1 MAAGLQ
7 PLPTVPPPLAPERPV
22 AWPRRT
28 VHILSNGL
36 RVVLVESHTIPKISI
51 ELFFRSGNTAA
62 TRIRPGLAEITAAVV
77 RTGTATR
84 TGPQIEES
92 LRRMGAE
99 LSTSAG
105 ADTTAIVLSGLAEF
119 ADGLFELADDLAR
132 NASFPPE
139 EFERERRQMLEEL
152 RIQRTTPSFLAGER
166 LRRVLFGAHPYG
178 LAAPAESDVAAY
190 RREELEQF
198 YREHYVA
205 GDAVLLVV
213 GDFAVERVL
222 GLIEQRFSRWPA
234 RQPPA
239 PPSAPLPELR
249 GRRVY
254 LVHLPDAVQT
264 QVLVGNRAITRPH
277 PDWQRLAVANAIY
290 GGAFHSRLVMNIREQ
305 KGYTYSPRSSVHA
318 LREHGYLTITAA
330 VRNEVVAATL
340 AEIFYEVD
348 RLRALPVAEEEL
360 ADMQQYLCG
369 VFALGLATQE
379 GLLSQLATVY
389 LHGLPE
395 DYLET
400 YRERVR
406 AVRRE
411 DVLAA
416 ARRYFDSPNMQIVL
430 VGDRAVVA
438 EQAALFGEIELYD
451 AQGNRLE

>member
-1 MAAGLQ
+1 MATGPQ
-7 PLPTVPPPLAPERPV
+7 PFPTVPPPLAPERPV

-28 VHILSNGL
+28 VRTLSNGL
-36 RVVLVESHTIPKISI
+36 RIVLVESHTIPRISI
-51 ELFFRSGNTAA
+51 ELIFRSGNAA
-62 TRIRPGLAEITAAVV
+62 ALHIRPGLAEITAAVV
-77 RTGTATR
+77 RTGTASR
-84 TGPQIEES
+84 TGPQIEEW

-105 ADTTAIVLSGLAEF
+105 ADSTAIALSGLAEF
-119 ADGLFELADDLAR
+119 AEGLLELADDLAR

-152 RIQRTTPSFLAGER
+152 RIQRTTPAFLAAER

-178 LAAPAESDVAAY
+178 IAAPAESDVAAY

-205 GDAVLLVV
+205 GDAVLLAV
-213 GDFAVERVL
+213 GDFSTDRLLEF
-222 GLIEQRFSRWPA
+222 IEQRFGAWPA
-234 RQPPA
+234 QQPPGL
-239 PPSAPLPELR
+239 PSAQPPECR

-254 LVHLPDAVQT
+254 LVDLPGAVQA
-264 QVLVGNRAITRPH
+264 QLLVGNRAITRPH
-277 PDWQRLAVANAIY
+277 PDWLRLAVANAIY
-290 GGAFHSRLVMNIREQ
+290 GGAFHSRLVMNLREQ

-318 LREHGYLTITAA
+318 LREHGYLAIGAA
-330 VRNEVVAATL
+330 VRNEVVAASL
-340 AEIFYEVD
+340 AEIFCEVD

-360 ADMQQYLCG
+360 TEIQQYLCG

-379 GLLSQLATVY
+379 GLLNQLATVY
-389 LHGLPE
+389 LHDLPE
-395 DYLET
+395 EYLET

-406 AVRRE
+406 AVRRD

-430 VGDRAVVA
+430 VGDRTAVA
-438 EQAALFGEIELYD
+438 EPAALFGEVEFYD
-451 AQGNRLE
+451 AQGNRTE